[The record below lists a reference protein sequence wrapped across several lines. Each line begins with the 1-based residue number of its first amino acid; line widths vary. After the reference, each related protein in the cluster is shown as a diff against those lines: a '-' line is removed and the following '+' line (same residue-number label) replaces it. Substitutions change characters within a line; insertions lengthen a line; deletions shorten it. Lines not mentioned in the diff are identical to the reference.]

1 MDATE
6 LTTERFLEIV
16 EKSRLVEA
24 DALAKSL
31 DRLKGEHAGE
41 LPSLRHVVKRLR
53 DDKLLTEWQIE
64 KLAGGKYKGFFL
76 GRYKL
81 LGHIGTGGMSSV
93 YLAEHTRMHDLRAI
107 KVLPRRRVD
116 DATYLARFQ
125 LEAKAIASLNHPNI
139 VRAFD
144 IDNDGDLHYI
154 VMEYV
159 NGDDLQAII
168 RREGPMEV
176 VRAVSYIRQAA
187 DGLQHSHD
195 TGLIHRDVKPANL
208 LVDRNEQ
215 IKLLDLGL
223 ALFAVDND
231 ESLTVANNE
240 NVLGTADYL
249 APEQALNSHRVDHR
263 VDIYG
268 LGCTLYFL
276 LTGHPPF
283 PEGTLAQ
290 RIAKHQTEMPSSIR
304 KERPDVPGELE
315 GICVKML
322 QKDPRFRYQKM
333 SDVVEALDRW
343 QAAYEAEQQQTVAA
357 AQAGGQATTGGPAAR
372 GPAARGPA
380 AGGPSGAARGRGSET
395 GTSRGIGHHD
405 TVTSQ
410 SGDTVAGSPG
420 STVGQGSM
428 VGRSGL
434 SASDSGR
441 MLPVVPRMK
450 LAGESS
456 GGSTIDLEVES
467 GFRMPSR
474 SGGSSQGGSGSRSG
488 SGARSGIGAAAG
500 RSGRSGLGRRGPAAS
515 GVTRAADPKAE
526 AVRRAAAIDAARRS
540 GKPHPA
546 VGTTAPDRTKW
557 LLILGLL
564 LMFAVAVG
572 MGFILARLTG

>member
-1 MDATE
+1 M
-6 LTTERFLEIV
+6 
-16 EKSRLVEA
+16 
-24 DALAKSL
+24 AKSL
-31 DRLKGEHAGE
+31 DRLKAENNGE
-41 LPSLRHVVKRLR
+41 LPSLRRVVSRLR

-144 IDNDGDLHYI
+144 IDNEGDLHYI

-159 NGDDLQAII
+159 DGDDLQAII

-176 VRAVSYIRQAA
+176 VRAMGYIRQAA
-187 DGLQHSHD
+187 NGLQHSHD

-208 LVDRNEQ
+208 LVDSQER

-223 ALFAVDND
+223 ALFTVDSE

-249 APEQALNSHRVDHR
+249 APEQALNSHKVDHR

-290 RIAKHQTEMPSSIR
+290 RIAKHQTEMPSAIR
-304 KERPDVPGELE
+304 KERPEVPGELE

-343 QAAYEAEQQQTVAA
+343 LAAYQADQQQQQTVAA
-357 AQAGGQATTGGPAAR
+357 AKSGAGAGAESGRRPGGISPR
-372 GPAARGPA
+372 DA
-380 AGGPSGAARGRGSET
+380 AGGPLGRGSDA
-395 GTSRGIGHHD
+395 GSSSTSPSRNYDHQD
-405 TVTSQ
+405 TVTAQ

-420 STVGQGSM
+420 STIGQGSM

-450 LAGESS
+450 SPGESS

-474 SGGSSQGGSGSRSG
+474 GGGSSHGSSGGKSGV
-488 SGARSGIGAAAG
+488 GARSGIGGAAP
-500 RSGRSGLGRRGPAAS
+500 SSSRSGLGRRGAAPS
-515 GVTRAADPKAE
+515 GGTKAADPKAA

-540 GKPHPA
+540 GKPQPA
-546 VGTTAPDRTKW
+546 VGSGASGRLKW